1 MTELIRL
8 LFVSDTFILRV
19 SINLCLSEHQ
29 FPFFTIT
36 VLDHLLKIRTIVV
49 CTRHGTVDICAKYQ
63 NVIFLSILLAH
74 SELPFDRLLGLVIRT
89 VTGIYYCDIF
99 LWTLKPVNVKIN
111 I

>member
-1 MTELIRL
+1 MYSGFV
-8 LFVSDTFILRV
+8 FVSGTSVKLVNEYEIP
-19 SINLCLSEHQ
+19 
-29 FPFFTIT
+29 FPSVAVF
-36 VLDHLLKIRTIVV
+36 DHSLKIRTIVV